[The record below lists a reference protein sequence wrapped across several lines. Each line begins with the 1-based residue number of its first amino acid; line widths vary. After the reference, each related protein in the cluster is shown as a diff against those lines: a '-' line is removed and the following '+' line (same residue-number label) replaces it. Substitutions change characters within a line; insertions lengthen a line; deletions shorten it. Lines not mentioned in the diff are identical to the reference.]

1 MLPILLAEDDKNTR
15 LLTTLRL
22 KPYYE
27 VTAVADGQEALDYLR
42 SGKEAALLVADVMMP
57 RLDGF
62 ELVKQLRQDGN
73 SIPVIMLTAKQQI
86 SDKRT
91 GFALGIDDYLTKPVN
106 YEELVMRIDAVL
118 RRSRI
123 TNEKKIVIGSVELN
137 ASSYTVTRKN
147 ADGTEE
153 RIELP
158 KKEFDLLYK
167 LLSYPGEIFT
177 KTQLFESVWGL
188 DSESNEDTVKVH
200 VNRLRSRFDGWK
212 EFSIETLRGLG
223 YRACVSKGN

>member
-137 ASSYTVTRKN
+137 ASSYTVMRKN